1 MKLRDGERENEGEKG
16 RENEGERGRE
26 NNGERQ
32 RQREGDDGGEMFHYK
47 SLRVGA
53 TRL

>member
-26 NNGERQ
+26 NKGERQ
-32 RQREGDDGGEMFHYK
+32 RQREREMTVEK
-47 SLRVGA
+47 CSTINPSV
-53 TRL
+53 